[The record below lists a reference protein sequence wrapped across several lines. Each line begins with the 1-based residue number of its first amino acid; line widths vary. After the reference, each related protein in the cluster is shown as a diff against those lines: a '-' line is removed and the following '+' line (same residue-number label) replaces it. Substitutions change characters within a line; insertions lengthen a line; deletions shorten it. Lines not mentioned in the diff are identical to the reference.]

1 MAAARRPKAARLD
14 AHLPFSRRCP
24 VTRSAPLRP
33 STTTV
38 RFLRYPIFVEL
49 RVLYCDEKQLS
60 DHKSRSTLR
69 TSTFRTMT
77 EVIRDEE
84 VRRRIRLA
92 QEFLDPGMHGLRFE
106 VAHIL
111 TMIR

>member
-24 VTRSAPLRP
+24 VTRPAPLRP

>member
-1 MAAARRPKAARLD
+1 MAAARRPKAVRFD

-38 RFLRYPIFVEL
+38 RFSRYPIFVEL
-49 RVLYCDEKQLS
+49 RVLYCEEKQLS
-60 DHKSRSTLR
+60 DQKSRLAPK

-92 QEFLDPGMHGLRFE
+92 QEFLDPGMHGLRFKW
-106 VAHIL
+106 HIY
-111 TMIR
+111 